1 MGELLR
7 GGGFD
12 GDLVSEGF
20 ELADQVVLAGL
31 GVGVAG
37 EVLGPEVGVVTVIG
51 QQVPGD
57 DQDAV
62 PDGEHRSG
70 LALLAERAHQVSVLR
85 G

>member
-37 EVLGPEVGVVTVIG
+37 EVLGPEVGVVTVISAG
-51 QQVPGD
+51 
-57 DQDAV
+57 A
-62 PDGEHRSG
+62 R
-70 LALLAERAHQVSVLR
+70 R
-85 G
+85 